1 MAYILI
7 NIETGDYFRC
17 EDQVWIDAFNA
28 AVADGWKP
36 DGTMFD
42 PEFYLDTELDFVE
55 DETQRYWMIVS
66 AVKETFDWDGN
77 YIEKSGQ
84 IVTYG
89 DAYYMVM
96 SLKCAGVDP
105 ELIEFVSRG
114 DFRIC

>member
-1 MAYILI
+1 MAYLLI
-7 NIETGDYFRC
+7 NLETGENFYC

-42 PEFYLDTELDFVE
+42 PEFYIDNELEFIE
-55 DETQRYWMIVS
+55 DENQRYWTIVY
-66 AVKETFDWDGN
+66 AVNESFVWDGN
-77 YIEKSGQ
+77 YLEKSGQ

-96 SLKCAGVDP
+96 SLKSAGVDP
-105 ELIEFVSRG
+105 ALIEFVGKG